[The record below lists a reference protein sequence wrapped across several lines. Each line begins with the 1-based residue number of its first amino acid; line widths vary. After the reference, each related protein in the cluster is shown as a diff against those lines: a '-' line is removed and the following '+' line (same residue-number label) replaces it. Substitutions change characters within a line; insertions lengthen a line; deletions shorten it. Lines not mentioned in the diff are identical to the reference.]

1 MIVVALWMMRTNSLR
16 ALGGWTGIPYDD
28 DVSMLAALWKIA
40 DGYYEREIIWLYR
53 HHPQQTHRT
62 ELSRAHSGNGR
73 RVALQRARAARASGL
88 RFDVS
93 AFQGS
98 VDAPA
103 DVQVGPA
110 VKDKASQ
117 PD

>member
-1 MIVVALWMMRTNSLR
+1 MRTHSLR

-28 DVSMLAALWKIA
+28 DIVTFATLSEIT

-53 HHPQQTHRT
+53 HHAQQTHRT
-62 ELSRAHSGNGR
+62 ELSRAHSETGR

-88 RFDVS
+88 QFGPG
-93 AFQGS
+93 AFQSG
-98 VDAPA
+98 VDSMA

-110 VKDKASQ
+110 LKDKASRSY
-117 PD
+117 